1 MIKAGIFAFLLF
13 FSMISAF
20 RAHAAETPTISYTF
34 GVLSAYLAKPG
45 LTLFSSPI
53 ATNEIRV
60 SFPEWYAGVWSS
72 TGFNNKLDDFD
83 DEIDGYVGYRKRFSL
98 LAHPLESDV
107 KVSYFVMTPVG
118 DQIIFDGKLTLLSSV
133 LQPYVS
139 SRFFGEVNSE
149 SPPEGWFTWIGVK
162 KSLPLGFKLLM
173 QSKDLSLDADGH
185 VAFSHGAL
193 GGRAGFIYAR
203 FGVSLPIEI
212 NDRLTLSPLLVYQL
226 TDGGQR
232 GLKSDYTRGDK
243 ILGGF
248 FLQCD
253 F

>member
-1 MIKAGIFAFLLF
+1 MRSAIRSAVSFFFLMAT
-13 FSMISAF
+13 FSPAYST
-20 RAHAAETPTISYTF
+20 ETPTISYTF

-45 LTLFSSPI
+45 MTLFSSPI
-53 ATNEIRV
+53 ATNELRV

-83 DEIDGYVGYRKRFSL
+83 DEIDEYVGYRKRFSL
-98 LAHPLESDV
+98 FNHSFESDV
-107 KVSYFVMTPVG
+107 RMSYFVMTPVG
-118 DQIIFDGKLTLLSSV
+118 DQIIFDGKLAFLSSF

-139 SRFFGEVNSE
+139 TRFFGEVNDE
-149 SPPEGWFTWIGVK
+149 SPPEGWFTWIGVR
-162 KSLPLGFKLLM
+162 KSLPLGFKLPM
-173 QSKDLSLDADGH
+173 QSKNLSLDTDSH

-193 GGRAGFIYAR
+193 GGRAGFIYSR
-203 FGVSLPIEI
+203 FSVSLPIEI
-212 NDRLTLSPLLVYQL
+212 GSHLTLSPLLTYQL

-232 GLKSDYTRGDK
+232 GFKGDYTRGDK

-248 FLQCD
+248 FLQYD